1 MLTPATIDG
10 NMQGIPTTAPDS
22 IRVFHTTGSASKFWL
37 SLFWQK
43 AKTCNCDTVWRRLS
57 LTGAESGPFGF
68 KVLKD
73 PGKAWGYSVHHWWC
87 PCLIAMV
94 DHCNGYSFC
103 LVFMDGDWS
112 DFSFLVI
119 GMILV
124 HLAALHPPADDPNA
138 LVVLTFQVHHT
149 SSWVSLHREI
159 MFRHHHHNQWLSS
172 SKSSPINTGVSII
185 SKKLVF
191 YKWWYLRFEFL

>member
-94 DHCNGYSFC
+94 DHCICNGYGFC
-103 LVFMDGDWS
+103 LVFMDGDCS
-112 DFSFLVI
+112 DFSFWWL
-119 GMILV
+119 ILV
-124 HLAALHPPADDPNA
+124 FGDWDD
-138 LVVLTFQVHHT
+138 T
-149 SSWVSLHREI
+149 SSPGSPPPPSWRSQCSRSSDLPSASHFLLSLPASGNHVPT
-159 MFRHHHHNQWLSS
+159 
-172 SKSSPINTGVSII
+172 SPP
-185 SKKLVF
+185 
-191 YKWWYLRFEFL
+191 